1 MSIRSFALIT
11 GEATRGIGEVC
22 RNVFGFGAIW
32 QWAVACNALALYLV
46 LRGSYLALERV
57 FLTQIPQRRMLDPVE
72 IATMARYLASE
83 EARGITGQAINVSAG
98 LIMH

>member
-1 MSIRSFALIT
+1 MH
-11 GEATRGIGEVC
+11 G
-22 RNVFGFGAIW
+22 
-32 QWAVACNALALYLV
+32 LA
-46 LRGSYLALERV
+46 REEALERV

-72 IATMARYLASE
+72 IAIMARYLASE